1 MILIAD
7 SGSTKTD
14 WIICETNVNPQF
26 CCTKGFNPY
35 YQSVGEFEEIVEE
48 GLKGQL
54 DYDSITEIYYY
65 GSGCS
70 TVNKKQ
76 IIKDILERYFKNAKK
91 IEVEHD
97 LLAAARALCGREVG
111 IACILGTGMNSCK
124 YDGQNITD
132 NLNSLGFMFADEGSG
147 SHLGKVLLS
156 YYFKG
161 KLSDRVAGKFK
172 CKYNITLE
180 EMLGNVYN
188 ASGIGKYLASFS
200 PFILENI
207 EEPEIRQIAEDCFTE
222 FFEENILRY
231 DGYEIIPC
239 SFVGSIA
246 FYYHDV
252 IAMVAKKYGIRMGR
266 ILKTPALGLI
276 EYHAQ

>member
-14 WIICETNVNPQF
+14 WIICETNVNPKF
-26 CCTKGFNPY
+26 CCTRGFNPY
-35 YQSVGEFEEIVEE
+35 YQSVGEFEAIVEE

-76 IIKDILERYFKNAKK
+76 IIKDILERYFKNAEK

-124 YDGQNITD
+124 YNGQNITD

-161 KLSDRVAGKFK
+161 KLSTRVADKFK

-188 ASGIGKYLASFS
+188 TSGIGKYLASFS

-207 EEPEIRQIAEDCFTE
+207 EEPEIRQIAENCFTE

-246 FYYHDV
+246 FYYNDV